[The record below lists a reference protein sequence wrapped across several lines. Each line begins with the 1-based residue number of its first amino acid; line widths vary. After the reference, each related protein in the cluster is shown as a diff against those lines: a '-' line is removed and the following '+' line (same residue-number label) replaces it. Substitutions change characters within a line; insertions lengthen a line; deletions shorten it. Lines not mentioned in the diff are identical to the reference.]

1 MRFCSPIQASTQ
13 NPGKKRRKKTGIS
26 KIAMQGGKRRIK
38 TDKVGYT
45 NYSSPTLILMDTAH
59 ILQFVDKV
67 LSAKTGQHLND
78 LQRGIIEGI
87 LKRQKYSDIADTY
100 GCTAGH
106 AKDVGYKLLQML
118 SDVFDEPVDKR
129 NLKSVLKRQSTIKIA
144 LNNSNNID
152 GDSNTINYINGCSEL
167 PTPTPDKSQPPT
179 PDFQDSANQV
189 KIEMIGKLRQLGL
202 NDEQIAEVLGL
213 ALEVVKQID

>member
-1 MRFCSPIQASTQ
+1 
-13 NPGKKRRKKTGIS
+13 
-26 KIAMQGGKRRIK
+26 MQGGKRLIK

-45 NYSSPTLILMDTAH
+45 NYSSLTPLLMDTAD
-59 ILQFVDKV
+59 ILKFVDEV
-67 LSAKTGQHLND
+67 VWAKTGKHLND

-87 LKRQKYSDIADTY
+87 LKRQKYSDIANTY

-106 AKDVGYKLLQML
+106 AKDVGYKLLHML
-118 SDVFDEPVDKR
+118 SDVFGEPVDKR

-152 GDSNTINYINGCSEL
+152 GNSNTINYINGCSEI
-167 PTPTPDKSQPPT
+167 PTPTPDKSRSET
-179 PDFQDSANQV
+179 PDFQDSTNQV
-189 KIEMIGKLRQLGL
+189 KIEMVVKLRQLGL
-202 NDEQIAEVLGL
+202 KDEQIAEVVGL

>member
-1 MRFCSPIQASTQ
+1 
-13 NPGKKRRKKTGIS
+13 
-26 KIAMQGGKRRIK
+26 MQGGSRRIK

-45 NYSSPTLILMDTAH
+45 NDSSLTALLMDTAP
-59 ILQFVDKV
+59 ILQFVDEV
-67 LSAKTGQHLND
+67 LSAKTSKHLND

-87 LKRQKYSDIADTY
+87 LKRQKYSDIANTY

-106 AKDVGYKLLQML
+106 AKDVGYELLHML
-118 SDVFDEPVDKR
+118 SDVFGEPVDKR

-167 PTPTPDKSQPPT
+167 PTPTPDQSQPPT
-179 PDFQDSANQV
+179 PDYQDGTNQV
-189 KIEMIGKLRQLGL
+189 KIEMVVGKLRELGL
-202 NDEQIAEVLGL
+202 KDEQIAGVLGL